1 MPIQSHSITLTTNTE
16 IPAQVALVRDL
27 FLNSGEFEL
36 LDESYGA
43 ASGNFTVGYIRTGR
57 IYYFSWNNEEYSTR
71 CGAYGWMKNAAGSAN
86 LLNLGGPKLYYP
98 ATTGAVLIY
107 SEHGFCYNHLG
118 AAVVGAVK
126 DTNKNWYE
134 IKDSTAYIS
143 GTDLI
148 AGTMLFTTATE
159 KTSQDNLILIPAL
172 VKNSTTVRVI
182 AQLDKVYSCPELP
195 QTGFYRLITGEIGY
209 YKANKLYLLG

>member
-1 MPIQSHSITLTTNTE
+1 MPIQSHSITITTKDD

-57 IYYFSWNNEEYSTR
+57 IYYFAWADYYNSYCNTS
-71 CGAYGWMKNAAGSAN
+71 GWMKKADGSAN
-86 LLNLGGPKLYYP
+86 LLNLGGPKLSYP
-98 ATTGAVLIY
+98 STTGAVLIY
-107 SEHGFCYNHLG
+107 SEQGFCYNHLG
-118 AAVVGAVK
+118 ASVVGAGK

-172 VKNSTTVRVI
+172 IKNSTTVKVI
-182 AQLDKVYSCPELP
+182 AQLDKVYSCPALP

-209 YKANKLYLLG
+209 YKDNKLYLLG